1 MTTIITPMG
10 LPWPAEW
17 ADPYIDE
24 ITLTQGSID
33 AIREDADLMLVG
45 GGDLTLV
52 ADLFSWSAPIYLY
65 STRTGYY
72 ATIASGSLTVLDG
85 HSIYF
90 NPVSRPMPTAAVSLL
105 SAASIPPAS
114 IMMGV
119 RRGSTVVIRNRGIAV
134 VNLTLDDAYNN
145 DGGAAT
151 IDVDAGDVSWDVTGA
166 YSFIIDLTAA
176 TGDVDGF
183 IVQNVVPPNGVS
195 SSFRVT
201 KNTTNDVVD
210 LWARVGD
217 AHIEASTGLV
227 LQSNGTTDITFNARS
242 NTKTLSD
249 VSNATFTGSISA
261 ETSIYGALNS
271 LAAVAGLTTLDDAYN
286 NDSGAADIIVDAGD
300 LIWDITGAYSFIVD
314 LAAVTGDI
322 DGFKVQSGSY
332 YFNVIKV
339 TSGPSDVLNV
349 NSILHDFIVVSDGEI
364 RLTCT
369 TPTEDIR
376 FVARGGDKTL
386 NDVSNT
392 TFTGSISAATS
403 IFGALNILGAGG
415 ASTTTLDDAYNND
428 GGAATI
434 DVDAGDVSWDVTG
447 AYSFIIDLTAATGDV
462 DGFIVQNVVPPNG
475 VSSSFRVT
483 KNTTNDV
490 VDLWARVGDAHIEAS
505 TGLVLQSN
513 GTTDITFN
521 ARSNTKTL
529 SDVSNATFTGSIS
542 AETSIYGALNSL
554 AASGGSSVYGSEHVA
569 NESEGVSSTSS
580 TTWQTKLT
588 LTTPSLPSGEYIVEY
603 QFEFYDDEGEFGDV
617 QVLHEAA
624 VIAFSQFTGRD
635 AFDEDYSL
643 HSGFFIL
650 DSISGVQNFYIQYRG
665 DGTLDN
671 LFIRRARLRLY
682 RLS

>member
-271 LAAVAGLTTLDDAYN
+271 LAA
-286 NDSGAADIIVDAGD
+286 
-300 LIWDITGAYSFIVD
+300 
-314 LAAVTGDI
+314 
-322 DGFKVQSGSY
+322 
-332 YFNVIKV
+332 
-339 TSGPSDVLNV
+339 
-349 NSILHDFIVVSDGEI
+349 
-364 RLTCT
+364 
-369 TPTEDIR
+369 
-376 FVARGGDKTL
+376 
-386 NDVSNT
+386 
-392 TFTGSISAATS
+392 
-403 IFGALNILGAGG
+403 
-415 ASTTTLDDAYNND
+415 
-428 GGAATI
+428 
-434 DVDAGDVSWDVTG
+434 
-447 AYSFIIDLTAATGDV
+447 
-462 DGFIVQNVVPPNG
+462 
-475 VSSSFRVT
+475 
-483 KNTTNDV
+483 
-490 VDLWARVGDAHIEAS
+490 
-505 TGLVLQSN
+505 
-513 GTTDITFN
+513 
-521 ARSNTKTL
+521 
-529 SDVSNATFTGSIS
+529 
-542 AETSIYGALNSL
+542 
-554 AASGGSSVYGSEHVA
+554 SGGSSVYGSEHVA